1 MNEQMNLELNLTN
14 IIHHLSPSPPSW
26 SGWSCQCSWWSP
38 LWSQSQN
45 LCCLTF
51 WYDFLKVN
59 KANSTI
65 TSINLL
71 SLSVFMAK
79 SIMIAKPKSMLYDLL
94 VWFSEGLQPFVRL
107 LSLILSR
114 FVTLSLTNEHTHTN
128 IRTYRA
134 AVAAKNSKLRAIS
147 IVALLHLLTLSE
159 SYLLE
164 HN

>member
-1 MNEQMNLELNLTN
+1 MNEWMNEQMNLELNLTN

-71 SLSVFMAK
+71 SLSVFIMAV
-79 SIMIAKPKSMLYDLL
+79 SIMITKPKSMLHDLL

-114 FVTLSLTNEHTHTN
+114 FVPLLSTNRQTRGLIGLLSQPKINLFVPLIYKGFLETMMY
-128 IRTYRA
+128 RTW
-134 AVAAKNSKLRAIS
+134 KW
-147 IVALLHLLTLSE
+147 
-159 SYLLE
+159 
-164 HN
+164 

>member
-1 MNEQMNLELNLTN
+1 MNEWMNEQMNLELNLTN

-71 SLSVFMAK
+71 SLSVFIMAK

-114 FVTLSLTNEHTHTN
+114 FVPLLPTNRHTRGLIGLLSQPKINLFVPLIYKGFLETMMY
-128 IRTYRA
+128 RTW
-134 AVAAKNSKLRAIS
+134 KW
-147 IVALLHLLTLSE
+147 
-159 SYLLE
+159 
-164 HN
+164 

>member
-59 KANSTI
+59 KGNSTI

-114 FVTLSLTNEHTHTN
+114 FVPLLPTNRQTRGLIGLLSQPKINLFVPLIYKGFLETMMY
-128 IRTYRA
+128 RTW
-134 AVAAKNSKLRAIS
+134 KW
-147 IVALLHLLTLSE
+147 
-159 SYLLE
+159 
-164 HN
+164 